1 MKFFKATVTALT
13 LASAAFLSTGA
24 HASIIDTIV
33 ASPNVSIGNDDV
45 FTFIHDFTQEGFVIG
60 KTVYVDGLLSVRLTD
75 KAAGETGFISI
86 GDQKKTIKDVTDKT
100 QDTAGGDYYNIVL
113 SAASL
118 IDLNKDGKISF
129 TVNGTSSDF
138 FFAGSTLTV
147 NTAAAAVP
155 EPASLALLGLGIL
168 GFGVTRRRTSK

>member
-1 MKFFKATVTALT
+1 M
-13 LASAAFLSTGA
+13 
-24 HASIIDTIV
+24 
-33 ASPNVSIGNDDV
+33 
-45 FTFIHDFTQEGFVIG
+45 
-60 KTVYVDGLLSVRLTD
+60 
-75 KAAGETGFISI
+75 
-86 GDQKKTIKDVTDKT
+86 TDKT